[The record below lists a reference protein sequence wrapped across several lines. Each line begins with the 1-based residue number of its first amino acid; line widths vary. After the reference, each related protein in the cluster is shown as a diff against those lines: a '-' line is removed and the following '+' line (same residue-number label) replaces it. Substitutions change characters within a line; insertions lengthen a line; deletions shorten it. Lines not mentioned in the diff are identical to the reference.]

1 MLLLL
6 GAHSE
11 QGRFRKSQKIKKER
25 KKEKKIRLSS
35 EDLTVLS
42 LGTRILAELVEVRAA
57 RGSRVVQGRRGKPET
72 SE

>member
-25 KKEKKIRLSS
+25 KKEKKKS
-35 EDLTVLS
+35 EDVGQS
-42 LGTRILAELVEVRAA
+42 Y
-57 RGSRVVQGRRGKPET
+57 
-72 SE
+72 